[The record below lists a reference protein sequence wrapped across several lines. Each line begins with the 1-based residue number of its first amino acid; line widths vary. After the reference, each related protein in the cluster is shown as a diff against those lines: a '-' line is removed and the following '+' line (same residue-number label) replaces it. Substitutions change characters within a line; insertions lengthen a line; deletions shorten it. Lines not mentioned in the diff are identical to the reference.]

1 MLGYTEGSG
10 HLLLPVI
17 SFIALLTL
25 DWRIALASLVT
36 VPLSMVFMTLTMIIS
51 GKNFTQYD
59 ESNAHMNSTIVE
71 YIEGIE
77 VIKAFGREEPLTR
90 SMQKQSWI
98 IRNLL

>member
-1 MLGYTEGSG
+1 MKLTGWIKIQPVICPFIGKTAFGVLLKVLLGYTEGSG

-51 GKNFTQYD
+51 
-59 ESNAHMNSTIVE
+59 A
-71 YIEGIE
+71 
-77 VIKAFGREEPLTR
+77 
-90 SMQKQSWI
+90 
-98 IRNLL
+98 